1 MHDSWKPYDHIQT
14 TYWDVTVYPQEP
26 MATPVPNITKYS
38 SAEYREKDET
48 WVGGRVEC
56 ICVESCSLQV
66 AVKVVRTRLPT
77 RTESVLRPAIRNL
90 HVMVDMPRAFFV
102 FSFQQ
107 GRTITLIMNSV
118 QIAIVL
124 EGLFDFRY
132 IVADLQ
138 WYGRTSNSP
147 I

>member
-38 SAEYREKDET
+38 TAEYREKDET

-90 HVMVDMPRAFFV
+90 HVYNARDGGYAKGFFRV
-102 FSFQQ
+102 FFSA
-107 GRTITLIMNSV
+107 R
-118 QIAIVL
+118 
-124 EGLFDFRY
+124 
-132 IVADLQ
+132 
-138 WYGRTSNSP
+138 
-147 I
+147 

>member
-38 SAEYREKDET
+38 SAEYHEKDET

-66 AVKVVRTRLPT
+66 AVKVVLVPGRDSPPGPSRYYGPRSGTST
-77 RTESVLRPAIRNL
+77 CIK
-90 HVMVDMPRAFFV
+90 HVMVGILFLKGFPVFLAFFFYSCKV
-102 FSFQQ
+102 
-107 GRTITLIMNSV
+107 GP
-118 QIAIVL
+118 
-124 EGLFDFRY
+124 
-132 IVADLQ
+132 
-138 WYGRTSNSP
+138 SN
-147 I
+147 